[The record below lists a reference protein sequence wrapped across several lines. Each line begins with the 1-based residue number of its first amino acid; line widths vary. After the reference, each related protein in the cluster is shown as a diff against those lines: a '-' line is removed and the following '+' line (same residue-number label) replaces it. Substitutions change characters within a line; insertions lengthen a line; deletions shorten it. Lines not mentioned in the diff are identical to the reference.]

1 MKKEHL
7 PIWIKLRAET
17 IKHFHDTHNK
27 DKFIGG
33 YPLDFAT
40 ILAEH
45 EIGVVY
51 DNPFLDTPIL
61 SIDEMLLLSLDEC
74 VEIAIQRNIDK
85 TKELLKFFTSL

>member
-45 EIGVVY
+45 EIGI
-51 DNPFLDTPIL
+51 FDTPIL

-85 TKELLKFFTSL
+85 TKELLKYFTSL

>member
-45 EIGVVY
+45 EVGV
-51 DNPFLDTPIL
+51 FDTPIL
-61 SIDEMLLLSLDEC
+61 SIDEMLLLSLDDC

>member
-45 EIGVVY
+45 EIGI
-51 DNPFLDTPIL
+51 FDTPIL
-61 SIDEMLLLSLDEC
+61 SLDEMLLLSLDEC
-74 VEIAIQRNIDK
+74 VDIAIQRNIDK

>member
-7 PIWIKLRAET
+7 PIWIKLRAEV

-45 EIGVVY
+45 EIGI
-51 DNPFLDTPIL
+51 FDTPIL

>member
-45 EIGVVY
+45 EIGI
-51 DNPFLDTPIL
+51 FDTPIL

>member
-33 YPLDFAT
+33 YPLEFAT

-45 EIGVVY
+45 EVGA
-51 DNPFLDTPIL
+51 FDTPIL

-85 TKELLKFFTSL
+85 TKELLKLFMSL

>member
-45 EIGVVY
+45 EVGV
-51 DNPFLDTPIL
+51 FDTPIL